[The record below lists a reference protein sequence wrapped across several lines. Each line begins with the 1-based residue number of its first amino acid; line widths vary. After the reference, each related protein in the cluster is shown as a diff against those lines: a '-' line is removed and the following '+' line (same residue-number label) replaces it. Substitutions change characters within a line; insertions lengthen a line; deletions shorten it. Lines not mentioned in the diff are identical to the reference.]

1 MNINWGDIEKSIET
15 LRRVD
20 GGFSSAHRGIVTLSY
35 GTRAFVKVGVND
47 LTKQWARKEIEVY
60 RFLQCHTYP
69 FIPQILAHNHD
80 ETSFALEALT
90 PEDGWN
96 WSDEWTEERLAKT
109 LEAMDVLAAILPEGT
124 CKDFTGGEMLNE
136 TDDGWQPLHDS
147 QELQHTLLNQLRSV
161 GCSDIANV
169 LNFAAEVER
178 SAIFDFRKDTFVHYD
193 VRADNAPWHALRQ
206 VVKLVDWNWTQ
217 LGDRRIDLAA
227 LLVHVHKAGLDVTRT
242 AGDRLNS
249 DALHWMAGFWM
260 KAAATPIWPGGPAH
274 LRDVQ
279 LQSAITAWKLAG
291 IS

>member
-15 LRRVD
+15 LMTVD
-20 GGFSSAHRGIVTLSY
+20 GGFSSTHRGIVTLSD

-60 RFLQCHTYP
+60 RFLQRHTYP
-69 FIPQILAHNHD
+69 FIPQLVAHNHD

-124 CKDFTGGEMLNE
+124 GKDFTGGEMLNE

-147 QELQHTLLNQLRSV
+147 QELQHTLLNKLRSV
-161 GCSDIANV
+161 GCSDIANA
-169 LNFAAEVER
+169 LDFAAEAAR
-178 SAIFDFRKDTFVHYD
+178 SAIFVFRKDTFVHFD
-193 VRADNAPWHALRQ
+193 VRADNAPWLALRQ
-206 VVKLVDWNWTQ
+206 AVRLVDWNWTQ

-227 LLVHVHKAGLDVTRT
+227 LLVHVHKAGLDVTRA
-242 AGDRLNS
+242 AGDRLNA